1 MSRETEWRVG
11 VARFN
16 KLIDQRTDEVQRGAA
31 LLVAEAVS
39 TGLGRFR
46 LPGTPVDTGFARSS
60 WRVGVNADPQ
70 FGPAKNPSTV
80 KKGERGAGGRFL
92 AWKVPPPDFG
102 PAVLSVTAADT
113 VMIATNV
120 PYMPRLEYGHS
131 AQAPQG
137 FVRLT
142 VAAFPR
148 LIKSVMARLR
158 RSPA

>member
-11 VARFN
+11 FARFN

-39 TGLGRFR
+39 TGLPRFA

-60 WRVGVNADPQ
+60 WSVGVNGAPS
-70 FGPAKNPSTV
+70 FRTPPKRPAGVTQAP
-80 KKGERGAGGRFL
+80 A
-92 AWKVPPPDFG
+92 PHFG

-120 PYMPRLEYGHS
+120 EYMPRLEYGHS

-148 LIKSVMARLR
+148 LIRSVVSRLR
-158 RSPA
+158 RIPA